1 VILCKKEFA
10 EYIDKGCPLV
20 IGGPL
25 PHVMAA
31 KAVAFKE
38 ANEPEFKEY
47 AQNVVNNS
55 RAMAEAMID
64 EGLKICTGGTD
75 NHLLLIDVTPFGLN
89 GRQAEAAV
97 RECGVTLNRN
107 SLPFDPNGPHYT
119 SGLRVGSPAVT
130 SLGMGAD
137 EMKEIASIFK
147 LILSSTTPKILTKG
161 KNAGQPSKVK
171 YDIPESVVEEGRAR
185 VQSLLNRF
193 VLYPELDVEFLKS
206 HFSL

>member
-1 VILCKKEFA
+1 
-10 EYIDKGCPLV
+10 
-20 IGGPL
+20 
-25 PHVMAA
+25 
-31 KAVAFKE
+31 
-38 ANEPEFKEY
+38 
-47 AQNVVNNS
+47 
-55 RAMAEAMID
+55 
-64 EGLKICTGGTD
+64 
-75 NHLLLIDVTPFGLN
+75 
-89 GRQAEAAV
+89 
-97 RECGVTLNRN
+97 
-107 SLPFDPNGPHYT
+107 
-119 SGLRVGSPAVT
+119 
-130 SLGMGAD
+130 MGAD